1 MTKEELL
8 KELSFNTWVM
18 LRPSP
23 VEGIGVFAIR
33 DIPKGCRD
41 MFGKP
46 DAAEDW
52 MTISKKEIRALPA
65 HARFI
70 VGNYCLYDEQN
81 YYIPAHGFKKMD
93 VSLFLNH
100 ADEPNIVSV
109 SDGDYFE
116 AIRDIKAG
124 EELLVDYGQIVDAE

>member
-116 AIRDIKAG
+116 AIREIKAG

>member
-116 AIRDIKAG
+116 AIREIKAG
-124 EELLVDYGQIVDAE
+124 EELLVDYGQIVDGE